1 MSFDLRIRNGDI
13 GIDGDG
19 TIKLVNNNSKLR
31 QDIVKILLTDVGS
44 NEFHRFYGSR
54 VGALEIGG
62 VADRTIIDADL
73 EASVKKALSNLIS
86 MQKVQSRKQYVTP
99 GEKILEVTS
108 VSVERDQADPR
119 LYNVFISV
127 LTQKLSTISEVIT
140 IRIV

>member
-13 GIDGDG
+13 GLNSDGSVKIVD
-19 TIKLVNNNSKLR
+19 NNTKLR
-31 QDIVKILLTDVGS
+31 QDIVKILLTDTGS
-44 NEFHRFYGSR
+44 NKFHKFYGSR

-62 VADRTIIDADL
+62 VADRSIIDTDL
-73 EASVKKALSNLIS
+73 EASVRRALSNLIS
-86 MQKVQSRKQYVTP
+86 MQKAQSRKQFITP

>member
-13 GIDGDG
+13 GIDEDG
-19 TIKLVNNNSKLR
+19 SIKLITNNNKLR
-31 QDIVKILLTDVGS
+31 QDIIKILLTDLGE
-44 NEFHRFYGSR
+44 NKFHKFYGSR
-54 VGALEIGG
+54 VGALEIGA
-62 VADRTIIDADL
+62 VADQDIINMDL
-73 EASVKKALSNLIS
+73 EGSVKRALANLIA
-86 MQKVQSRKQYVTP
+86 MQKVQGRKQFLTP

-108 VSVERDQADPR
+108 VAVERDGVDPR